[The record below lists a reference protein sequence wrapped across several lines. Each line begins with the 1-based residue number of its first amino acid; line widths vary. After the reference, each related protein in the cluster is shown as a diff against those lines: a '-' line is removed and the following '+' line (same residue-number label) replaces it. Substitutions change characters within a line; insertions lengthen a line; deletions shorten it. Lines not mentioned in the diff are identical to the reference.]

1 MAREILLS
9 VRSYADYDDAF
20 ASYFD
25 NELVPQLRR
34 LLVDSQGMESVEVVS
49 VRGLPDYEE
58 YRDADPPSGPPPWEE
73 AGRVFVIGVPLAGIE
88 LRLVA
93 STKAAYG
100 RYDGGHVS
108 SKLIDGR
115 EPEALQA
122 ALRAVELVV
131 LSHALNGIDVRA
143 PGYVAGLSTA
153 VLGLSERFG

>member
-1 MAREILLS
+1 MS
-9 VRSYADYDDAF
+9 VRSRTDYDEAF

-25 NELVPQLRR
+25 NELVPELRR
-34 LLVDSQGMESVEVVS
+34 LLVDKLGMESVGVVS
-49 VRGLPDYEE
+49 VRGLPDYDE
-58 YRDADPPSGPPPWEE
+58 YRDGDPPTGPPPWEE
-73 AGRVFVIGVPLAGIE
+73 AERVFVVGVPLAGIE
-88 LRLVA
+88 LTLVA
-93 STKAAYG
+93 STKAGYG
-100 RYDGGHVS
+100 RYDGGRVTS
-108 SKLIDGR
+108 QLVDGR

>member
-1 MAREILLS
+1 MQPRICLPAAEARQWGFGRCCRTVVIQ
-9 VRSYADYDDAF
+9 F
-20 ASYFD
+20 
-25 NELVPQLRR
+25 RR
-34 LLVDSQGMESVEVVS
+34 QQESVEVVS

-58 YRDADPPSGPPPWEE
+58 YRDTDPPSGPPPWEE
-73 AGRVFVIGVPLAGIE
+73 AGRVFVVGVPLAGIE

-143 PGYVAGLSTA
+143 PGYVAGPSTA